1 MTKQEARKNCLCRH
15 CGYQDKDT
23 EECVVGDMDNEICP
37 KSIKEKEDRT
47 PMSRYS
53 VEPCVCDYSVKDSK
67 SDDVIICN
75 SKRNA
80 DLIAAILEKDSHC
93 GDGWNKVGSGYT
105 FTDDDYYQVVGQY
118 SIRMVYGIEEV
129 LENGEPC
136 RNFVPGV
143 IVRHF
148 KGNLYEIKDI
158 MKHSESG
165 ELLVI
170 YQALYSVQVNPLI
183 PESVALGE
191 RQTFARP
198 LTMFA
203 EEVDRQKYPH
213 AGQKY
218 RMEIVRFKNVR
229 KGEKV

>member
-1 MTKQEARKNCLCRH
+1 MTKQEARNNCLCRH
-15 CGYQDKDT
+15 CVYQDKET
-23 EECVVGDMDNEICP
+23 EECVAGDMDSEICP
-37 KSIKEKEDRT
+37 RNTKKKRKTE
-47 PMSRYS
+47 PMSRYR
-53 VEPCVCDYSVKDSK
+53 VEPCVCDYAVKDSK
-67 SDDVIICN
+67 SNDIIICN

-93 GDGWNKVGSGYT
+93 GDGWNKVGSSYT
-105 FTDDDYYQVVGQY
+105 FTDDDYYKVAGQY

-143 IVRHF
+143 VVRHF

-158 MKHSESG
+158 VKHSESG

-183 PESVALGE
+183 PESIALGE

>member
-1 MTKQEARKNCLCRH
+1 MTKQEAKNQYLCRH
-15 CGYQDKDT
+15 CDYCDSST
-23 EECVVGDMDNEICP
+23 EECTAPIGNGICLKHSKKHRP
-37 KSIKEKEDRT
+37 T
-47 PMSRYS
+47 GTVSRYR
-53 VEPCVCDYSVKDSK
+53 VEPCVCDYAVKDSK

-93 GDGWNKVGSGYT
+93 GDGWNEVGSSYT
-105 FTDDDYYQVVGQY
+105 FTDDDYYKVAGQY

-158 MKHSESG
+158 VKHSESG

-170 YQALYSVQVNPLI
+170 YQALYSVQVNPFI
-183 PESVALGE
+183 PESVVLGE

-218 RMEIVRFKNVR
+218 RMEIVRFKDVR